1 MAMGIELGQDPNK
14 EEKVKR
20 LWDRIENPTRQVAG
34 LGGEV
39 ATGLALDAKT
49 AWMLNPLFGW
59 VGYAGYGVTNF
70 AGGAISNI
78 AAQKLRQE
86 EEINW

>member
-39 ATGLALDAKT
+39 ATGLATCLVGLVMLD
-49 AWMLNPLFGW
+49 M
-59 VGYAGYGVTNF
+59 V
-70 AGGAISNI
+70 
-78 AAQKLRQE
+78 
-86 EEINW
+86 